1 MAKRLDRCSNDDM
14 SKPSLQVLKGE
25 QTVFSSGGKWLYPL
39 FEFEEWLRTQDIDP
53 RDLTL
58 CDNIVGKAA
67 ALLIVRLSICRVKA
81 GVLSRLGEDILKKYE
96 VSYSCA
102 EMVEKVLCRTEQ
114 ELSGV
119 DDPQEAHRILSERI
133 REK

>member
-1 MAKRLDRCSNDDM
+1 M
-14 SKPSLQVLKGE
+14 SEPSLQVLEGDR
-25 QTVFSSGGKWLYPL
+25 TVFSSFGKWLHPL
-39 FEFEEWLRTQDIDP
+39 FELEEWLKKQDIDP

-67 ALLIVRLSICRVKA
+67 ALLIVRLEIRRVKA
-81 GVLSRLGEDILKKYE
+81 GVLSRLGEGVLKKHQ

-114 ELSGV
+114 ELLEV
-119 DDPQEAHRILSERI
+119 EDPQEAYRILSGKI

>member
-1 MAKRLDRCSNDDM
+1 
-14 SKPSLQVLKGE
+14 PSLQVLHDDR
-25 QTVFSSGGKWLYPL
+25 TIFSSFGKWLHPL
-39 FEFEEWLRTQDIDP
+39 FELEEWLKTQDIDP

-67 ALLIVRLSICRVKA
+67 ALLIVRLEIRRVKA
-81 GVLSRLGEDILKKYE
+81 GVLSSLGEGVLEKHQ

-102 EMVEKVLCRTEQ
+102 EKVDKVLCRTEQ
-114 ELSGV
+114 ELFEV
-119 DDPQEAHRILSERI
+119 EDPQEAYRILSERI